1 MQRTSR
7 YNRGTLPGKLTPYRH
22 PFVHP
27 VIALLL
33 LARELLGH
41 RLDRELRGPG
51 TLSLNR
57 RKCRLVQIRNEPAHA
72 RACTVFRLARA
83 PCWGAY

>member
-1 MQRTSR
+1 M
-7 YNRGTLPGKLTPYRH
+7 YL
-22 PFVHP
+22 P

-41 RLDRELRGPG
+41 RLDRELAGPG

-72 RACTVFRLARA
+72 RACGARLPRDKE
-83 PCWGAY
+83 PCKGDGDRLGKHTTHTTT